1 MAATLPEM
9 MNIEMLNKTILCY
22 AETIYRFNGLWEGPD
37 PLTPLI
43 SLFLI
48 QLTFSMGVIHLLVFA
63 LKPFNQP
70 PFVAEVLVSII
81 PLTAFFVACN
91 HMYMFGMKFGNA
103 CMEWMYVFS

>member
-1 MAATLPEM
+1 MAAQPM
-9 MNIEMLNKTILCY
+9 MADIGMLNRTILCY

-48 QLTFSMGVIHLLVFA
+48 QLTFSMSVIHLLVFA

-70 PFVAEVLVSII
+70 PFVAEILVS
-81 PLTAFFVACN
+81 
-91 HMYMFGMKFGNA
+91 
-103 CMEWMYVFS
+103 